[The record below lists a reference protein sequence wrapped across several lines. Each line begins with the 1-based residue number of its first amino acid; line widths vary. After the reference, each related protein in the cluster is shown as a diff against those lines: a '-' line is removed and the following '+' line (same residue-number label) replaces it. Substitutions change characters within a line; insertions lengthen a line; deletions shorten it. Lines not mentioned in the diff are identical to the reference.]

1 MTTYTDEVNVYN
13 PDAIKGGIEGARD
26 AYKAVVSE
34 VGATGVMIHPS
45 GQSGSGIVDYTLI
58 DDEGMEVFDGG
69 TSVAKFGSTARI
81 GDKSSKHVDVT
92 SGGME
97 FRNGSNKFTEI
108 TSISGGVYPPSWKVQ
123 YNAGYLGY
131 TDDDT
136 TSDAMAFDVL
146 YRLVRDTTSGVVG
159 LYADTDGST
168 LRMAFDMADL
178 IQAFSDNGYSWDTYK
193 NTRDGAV
200 MVRFMGVGGSGLGT
214 TAVYPFVTISLESES
229 TWFWIPFEKTRYE
242 NLDPDDMLTTAEIK
256 SNLYV
261 DGDLSVN
268 DISSGGDV
276 SAGGSVAAKRIVSEV
291 VLSLTDVNAT
301 SDVNAWYVNSNGLGL
316 ERASTGVYDMSTGV
330 RSHIDSSGNRMCL
343 HVDPTELRL
352 HYQNQDGGINKPSI
366 LTVDQDGNVT
376 TLGAVNDSGWITPK
390 LDSPFVKYSD
400 ARTPRYRKLNGMVE
414 IRGGV
419 KPTSTTALNE
429 TVHTLFTLPEG
440 YCPANCEV
448 TSLCQGSDRKIWLLT
463 VNLDGTVTAT
473 RLRDMGATTY
483 QNATTTEWMMFDV
496 VFTAGG
502 ENVS

>member
-1 MTTYTDEVNVYN
+1 MTTYTDEVNIYN
-13 PDAIKGGIEGARD
+13 PDAIKDGIDGARD
-26 AYKAVVSE
+26 AYKAVVTE
-34 VGATGVMIHPS
+34 VGSTGVKIHPS

-81 GDKSSKHVDVT
+81 GNASSKHVDVT

-97 FRNGSNKFTEI
+97 FRNGNTKFTEI

-136 TSDAMAFDVL
+136 TSDGMAFDVL

-168 LRMAFDMADL
+168 LRMAFDVADL

-193 NTRDGAV
+193 NTRDGGV
-200 MVRFMGVGGSGLGT
+200 MVRFMGMGGSGLGT

-242 NLDPDDMLTTAEIK
+242 YLDPDDMLTTAEIK

-261 DGDLSVN
+261 DGDLSVG
-268 DISSGGDV
+268 DISSGGDI
-276 SAGGSVAAKRIVSEV
+276 STEGD
-291 VLSLTDVNAT
+291 LSCRHIYCHDVN
-301 SDVNAWYVNSNGLGL
+301 DVEIS
-316 ERASTGVYDMSTGV
+316 
-330 RSHIDSSGNRMCL
+330 
-343 HVDPTELRL
+343 
-352 HYQNQDGGINKPSI
+352 
-366 LTVDQDGNVT
+366 
-376 TLGAVNDSGWITPK
+376 DSGWITPK

-400 ARTPRYRKLNGMVE
+400 ARAPKYRKLNGMVE

-419 KPTSTTALNE
+419 KPTSAMALNE
-429 TVHTLFTLPEG
+429 TVRTLFTLPEG
-440 YCPANCEV
+440 YRPANCEV

-483 QNATTTEWMMFDV
+483 QSATTTEWMMFDV
-496 VFTAGG
+496 VFMAGG